1 MKITNIVLAALLLL
15 PLLFSCKSQQA
26 TVKEEHIEQFLYK
39 KWQVRS
45 IETPEKASTGKDMGD
60 PFYEFTRTGERI
72 KGFETPPHKESV
84 RFERRADSIFY
95 PDNPKL
101 PAVRIVKISKDSLV
115 LKSEKATWRL
125 Y

>member
-1 MKITNIVLAALLLL
+1 MNANTLSAAALLCT
-15 PLLFSCKSQQA
+15 LLFSCKASQP
-26 TVKEEHIEQFLYK
+26 TVKEEHIEQFLYR

-45 IETPEKASTGKDMGD
+45 IETAGQASTGKDMGD
-60 PFYEFTRTGERI
+60 PFYEFTRTNERI
-72 KGFETPPHKESV
+72 KGYETPPHKETV

-101 PAVRIVKISKDSLV
+101 PAVRISKISKDSLI
-115 LKSEKATWRL
+115 LQSEKAIWRL